1 MTFRFT
7 YFPAFYLL
15 SILIFFGSCRN
26 IKEVECSGVKGFKVN
41 SIDTKGL
48 DGELMLGLKNPN
60 AFSFNI
66 YPSEFDI
73 TYSGIYLGKAKLSKV
88 VRINGNTEANYSFNL
103 KKDFKDINL
112 LDVMKLLNGS
122 VNKGLIE
129 VKGELKVGKFYYKKK
144 FPVSVQ
150 EKINLN

>member
-7 YFPAFYLL
+7 FISAVCLF
-15 SILIFFGSCRN
+15 SILLFFSSCRN
-26 IKEVECSGVKGFKVN
+26 LKEVECSGVKGFKVN

-48 DGELMLGLKNPN
+48 DGDVMLGLKNPN
-60 AFSFNI
+60 ALSFNI

-73 TYSGIYLGKAKLSKV
+73 TFSGIYLGKAKLSKV
-88 VRINGNTEANYSFNL
+88 VRINANTEANYSFNL

-122 VNKGLIE
+122 MNKGLIE
-129 VKGELKVGKFYYKKK
+129 VKGDLKVGKFYYKKK

>member
-1 MTFRFT
+1 MKFRFSGISVICL
-7 YFPAFYLL
+7 FFSLL
-15 SILIFFGSCRN
+15 FLGSCRN

-41 SIDTKGL
+41 SIDTKGI
-48 DGELMLGLKNPN
+48 DGDVMLGLKNPN

-73 TYSGIYLGKAKLSKV
+73 TFSGIYLGKAKLSKV
-88 VRINGNTEANYSFNL
+88 VRIKGKTEEVYSFNL
-103 KKDFKDINL
+103 KNDFKDINL
-112 LDVMKLLNGS
+112 LDVMKLLNGA
-122 VNKGLIE
+122 VNKGLVE
-129 VKGELKVGKFYYKKK
+129 VKGELKVGKFYYRKK

>member
-1 MTFRFT
+1 MTFQFRFIHT
-7 YFPAFYLL
+7 LCLL
-15 SILIFFGSCRN
+15 SIVLFFGSCKT

-41 SIDTKGL
+41 SIDTKGM
-48 DGELMLGLKNPN
+48 DSEVMLGLKNPN

-73 TYSGIYLGKAKLSKV
+73 TFSGIYLGKAKLSKV
-88 VRINGNTEANYSFNL
+88 VRINGNEEGNYSFHL

-112 LDVMKLLNGS
+112 LDVMKLLNGA